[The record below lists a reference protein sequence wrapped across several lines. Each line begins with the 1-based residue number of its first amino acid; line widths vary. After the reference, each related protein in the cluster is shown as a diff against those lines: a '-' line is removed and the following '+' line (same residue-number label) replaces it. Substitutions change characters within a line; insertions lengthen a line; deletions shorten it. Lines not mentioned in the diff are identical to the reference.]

1 MKNEKEYDVIT
12 KKNKTALEYILEQ
25 NTIVGVLDCLQYF
38 TKNKPG
44 KEMVY
49 LIRQQAYYDHRS
61 DVNLFNIKHTCN
73 MWLEDGE
80 VWY

>member
-1 MKNEKEYDVIT
+1 MKTEKEYDVIT
-12 KKNKTALEYILEQ
+12 KKNRTALEYVLEQ
-25 NTIVGVLDCLQYF
+25 NSIVCVLDALQYF

-44 KEMVY
+44 KEMVN
-49 LIRQQAYYDHRS
+49 LIRRQAYYDHNEMS
-61 DVNLFNIKHTCN
+61 NLFNIKHTCN